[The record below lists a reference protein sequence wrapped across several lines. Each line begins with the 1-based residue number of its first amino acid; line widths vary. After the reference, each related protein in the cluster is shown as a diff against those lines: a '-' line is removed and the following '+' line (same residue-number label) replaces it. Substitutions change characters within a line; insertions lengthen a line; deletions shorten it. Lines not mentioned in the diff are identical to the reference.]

1 MRGRRILLVDDDVDF
16 VDVISHDIRDGGY
29 EVDIAYNGKD
39 ALELARNQTYGLVLL
54 DVMMP
59 ELDGYQVCEAIR
71 SIERNSDVPVVML
84 TAVADHVTS
93 TRYSHRDMLES
104 ESDDYFAKPV
114 SPKELLERIEHW
126 FRLQEQAK
134 A

>member
-16 VDVISHDIRDGGY
+16 VDVVSHDIREGGY

-39 ALELARNQTYGLVLL
+39 GLKLAHNQTYGLVLL

-59 ELDGYQVCEAIR
+59 DLDGYKVCEAIR
-71 SIERNSDVPVVML
+71 SIERNRDVPVVML
-84 TAVADHVTS
+84 TAVADYVTE

-104 ESDDYFAKPV
+104 ESDDYLAKPV
-114 SPKELLERIEHW
+114 SPGKLLERIEHW
-126 FRLQEQAK
+126 LRIEEQAD

>member
-16 VDVISHDIRDGGY
+16 VDVVSHDIREGGH

-39 ALELARNQTYGLVLL
+39 ALNLARNQTYGLVLL

-59 ELDGYQVCEAIR
+59 ELDGYKVCEAIR
-71 SIERNSDVPVVML
+71 RIERNRDVPVIML
-84 TAVADHVTS
+84 TAVADHVTE

-104 ESDDYFAKPV
+104 ESDDYLAKPV
-114 SPKELLERIEHW
+114 SQEELLERIEHW
-126 FRLQEQAK
+126 FRLEEQSGA
-134 A
+134 